1 MLLIATLASLL
12 GPRRCQPPAVGA
24 CITMNT
30 EKLPLNKRVSPL
42 DSISFK
48 VEKSNVKL
56 CYSRPSLKGR
66 TMIGG
71 EAVPYGKI
79 WRTGSNEPTMI
90 HTDGPLEIA
99 GVKVPAGTYSIYT
112 VPGEKEWEV
121 IVNTLDHPVGS
132 REQLHPGSAGAG
144 GRARQGEGGDAQGPG
159 GEADLH
165 CRAQRREDE
174 ARSCSSGRR
183 REWRFRS
190 SRAAVEGAA
199 GTCRPCRP
207 IAPSAI
213 RSTPASTRSTS
224 LAVE

>member
-12 GPRRCQPPAVGA
+12 GPLPVPPPAVGA

-30 EKLPLNKRVSPL
+30 EKLPLDKRASPL

-56 CYSRPSLKGR
+56 CFGRPSLKGR

-99 GVKVPAGTYSIYT
+99 GVKVAAGTYSIYT

-121 IVNTLDHPVGS
+121 IVNRSITQWGHESTYTPEVQKQEVGRGKVKAETLKAPVE
-132 REQLHPGSAGAG
+132 RLTFSAEPNA
-144 GRARQGEGGDAQGPG
+144 EKTNH
-159 GEADLH
+159 LVL
-165 CRAQRREDE
+165 
-174 ARSCSSGRR
+174 
-183 REWRFRS
+183 EWQTTRL
-190 SRAAVEGAA
+190 
-199 GTCRPCRP
+199 
-207 IAPSAI
+207 AI
-213 RSTPASTRSTS
+213 P
-224 LAVE
+224 LK

>member
-12 GPRRCQPPAVGA
+12 AALPASASPVGP

-30 EKLPLNKRVSPL
+30 EKLPLDKRVSPL
-42 DSISFK
+42 DSISFV

-56 CYSRPSLKGR
+56 CYGRPSLKGR

-99 GVKVPAGTYSIYT
+99 GVKVPAGTYSLYT

-121 IVNTLDHPVGS
+121 IVNRSITQWGHESTYTPEVQKQEVGRGKVKAETLKAPVEKLTFS
-132 REQLHPGSAGAG
+132 AEPNAEKTKQLV
-144 GRARQGEGGDAQGPG
+144 
-159 GEADLH
+159 L
-165 CRAQRREDE
+165 
-174 ARSCSSGRR
+174 
-183 REWRFRS
+183 EWQTTR
-190 SRAAVEGAA
+190 V
-199 GTCRPCRP
+199 
-207 IAPSAI
+207 AI
-213 RSTPASTRSTS
+213 P
-224 LAVE
+224 LK

>member
-1 MLLIATLASLL
+1 MLLIATLVSLL
-12 GPRRCQPPAVGA
+12 GPAPIPVADVGG

-56 CYSRPSLKGR
+56 CYGRPSLKGR

-90 HTDGPLEIA
+90 HTDGPLDIA

-121 IVNTLDHPVGS
+121 IVNKSITQWGHESTYTPEVQAQEVGRGKVKAETLKAPV
-132 REQLHPGSAGAG
+132 EKLTFTAAP
-144 GRARQGEGGDAQGPG
+144 DAQKTKQ
-159 GEADLH
+159 LVL
-165 CRAQRREDE
+165 
-174 ARSCSSGRR
+174 
-183 REWRFRS
+183 EWQTTRV
-190 SRAAVEGAA
+190 AI
-199 GTCRPCRP
+199 P
-207 IAPSAI
+207 IK
-213 RSTPASTRSTS
+213 
-224 LAVE
+224 